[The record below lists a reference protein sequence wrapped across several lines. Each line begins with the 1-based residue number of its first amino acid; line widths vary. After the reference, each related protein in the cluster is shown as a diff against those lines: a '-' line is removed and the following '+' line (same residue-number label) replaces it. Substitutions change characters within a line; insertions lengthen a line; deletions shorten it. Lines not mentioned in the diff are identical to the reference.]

1 MSLYDAILLGIVQ
14 GVTEFLPISSSGH
27 LVIIQKF
34 LGVVNSGSEF
44 EILVHIG
51 TLGSILVVFFNEI
64 RLIIQNIMSP
74 KTQKYISF
82 IILGTIPAGIFGL
95 GMRDLFE
102 SIFHNLNLVGISLIF
117 TGTILFSSILL
128 KKADN
133 QITFT
138 KSIFIGLAQALAIF
152 PGVSRSGM
160 TICTALFLG
169 IGPKEAARFS
179 FLLAIPAI
187 SGAGAIMMA
196 DVGTNF
202 QISVYVAGAA
212 LISSFLTG
220 LFSLKWLINWLKN
233 GKFHYFGFYCITIGI
248 ITLFL

>member
-34 LGVVNSGSEF
+34 LGVVNNGSEF

-82 IILGTIPAGIFGL
+82 IIIGTIPAGIFGFA
-95 GMRDLFE
+95 MRDLFE

-128 KKADN
+128 KKADKR
-133 QITFT
+133 ITST
-138 KSIFIGLAQALAIF
+138 KSILIGLAQALAIF

-160 TICTALFLG
+160 TICSALFLG

>member
-82 IILGTIPAGIFGL
+82 IIIGTIPAGFFGL

-128 KKADN
+128 KKADK
-133 QITFT
+133 QINST

-187 SGAGAIMMA
+187 SGAGAVMMA